1 VATNPDVY
9 TLDQAEEDIADLRGD
24 SSTKEEFQEITTLI
38 VDGQLT
44 ATGGTAA
51 APTLITTD
59 SWNDTGAMASGWS
72 KTGYFKY
79 TLLANGWVGVAA
91 KLTPDGT
98 ATNKPDGSTIL
109 SAANGLPAAYR
120 PATNKMVAA
129 YVDIQR
135 LDSVLTSNSNG
146 IGLSF
151 ITDGS
156 VQCYGVAAAATSMVC
171 HASFPITF

>member
-24 SSTKEEFQEITTLI
+24 SSSKEEFQEITTLI

-51 APTLITTD
+51 TPTLITTD
-59 SWNDTGAMASGWS
+59 SWTDTGAMASGWS

-79 TLLANGWVGVAA
+79 TLLPDGWVGVAA
-91 KLTPDGT
+91 VLSPDGT

-109 SAANGLPAAYR
+109 VAANGLPAAYR
-120 PATNKMVAA
+120 PSTNKLIPAYCNALRTGAVGTATESAA
-129 YVDIQR
+129 
-135 LDSVLTSNSNG
+135 
-146 IGLSF
+146 LSF

-156 VQCYGVAAAATSMVC
+156 VQCYGIAAAATSCIV
-171 HASFPITF
+171 HASFPISF